1 MSGCTVIYELSEFKC
16 FFMRSPKDEGSQLFK
31 FHFPCYKGERWIYII
46 SLESVTSIQKPI
58 NQPKVAYHQVSCLLH
73 QYINEGKFAMTI
85 KELDQLGQKTF
96 CWFTILD
103 NIKSLERYISG
114 NLVKISSYKGF
125 GTLQIFQ
132 LYSINSYLR
141 QNYLNYKFKKG
152 KCKHFF
158 LSSKN
163 IFINRKFLHK

>member
-1 MSGCTVIYELSEFKC
+1 MFCPFVLVYMYIFVCLFVHQCLVVQLSMSYQNLNV
-16 FFMRSPKDEGSQLFK
+16 MRSPKDESSQLFK
-31 FHFPCYKGERWIYII
+31 FHFPCNKGERWIYII

-73 QYINEGKFAMTI
+73 QYINEDKFATTI
-85 KELDQLGQKTF
+85 KEFYQLGQKTF

-125 GTLQIFQ
+125 GTLQVF
-132 LYSINSYLR
+132 
-141 QNYLNYKFKKG
+141 
-152 KCKHFF
+152 
-158 LSSKN
+158 
-163 IFINRKFLHK
+163 